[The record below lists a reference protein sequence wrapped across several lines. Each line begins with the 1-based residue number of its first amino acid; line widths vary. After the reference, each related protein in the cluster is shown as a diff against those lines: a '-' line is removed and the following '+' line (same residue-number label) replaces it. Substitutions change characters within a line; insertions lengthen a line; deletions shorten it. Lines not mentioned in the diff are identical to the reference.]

1 MRLFRQKKDRV
12 LWSDYVLLGVLILI
26 SAFLVFL
33 LVDTIK
39 SIVNQT
45 VSTYSQNLIENYL
58 AIIGSVLIYFL
69 ISILENKGKLRFSE
83 ILRTCIIGYVF
94 LIVFLFNVFNLYQHQ
109 FISIIANNLTG
120 MLFAIVGVSIY
131 YNYLKNSESKVK
143 AKAIMVVIFAFA
155 ITIALGVV
163 VELVQYLVNLATKAT
178 EITLKK
184 VITDILY
191 VSVGSL
197 ALNVVFY
204 ISLTNSKKI
213 VNKCL
218 IHIE

>member
-1 MRLFRQKKDRV
+1 
-12 LWSDYVLLGVLILI
+12 
-26 SAFLVFL
+26 
-33 LVDTIK
+33 
-39 SIVNQT
+39 
-45 VSTYSQNLIENYL
+45 
-58 AIIGSVLIYFL
+58 
-69 ISILENKGKLRFSE
+69 
-83 ILRTCIIGYVF
+83 
-94 LIVFLFNVFNLYQHQ
+94 
-109 FISIIANNLTG
+109 
-120 MLFAIVGVSIY
+120 
-131 YNYLKNSESKVK
+131 
-143 AKAIMVVIFAFA
+143 MVVIFAFA